1 MKAVPVFRFRE
12 SILKDYLPNYSP
24 GSKAHIF
31 HSTLLIAVR
40 KEYSTSLALIL
51 EPSPILS
58 GAKAGFLAHS
68 KNGLA
73 VFWKE
78 SLFWV

>member
-1 MKAVPVFRFRE
+1 MKAVPVFCFCE
-12 SILKDYLPNYSP
+12 SILKDYYSP
-24 GSKAHIF
+24 GSKAHSS

-51 EPSPILS
+51 EPYPVRRE
-58 GAKAGFLAHS
+58 GRFPGPS

-78 SLFWV
+78 SWFWV